1 MKRVITA
8 LCCVCAVAAVSAA
21 QSGSTARAKAGAD
34 VKKGVV
40 TVTGCVA
47 ASAEPGHYLLTNVV
61 KPGETGGRTVSY
73 TLIGGDLK
81 PHVGHK
87 VEVAGTMDTSASQG
101 TLKGDKT
108 AKPST
113 GKGMAKGQEVMG
125 HDTLHVQ
132 SVKMLAAACS

>member
-1 MKRVITA
+1 M
-8 LCCVCAVAAVSAA
+8 CAVAAVSAA
-21 QSGSTARAKAGAD
+21 QSGSTVKEKARADA
-34 VKKGVV
+34 KKGIV

-61 KPGETGGRTVSY
+61 KPGETGGRAVSY
-73 TLIGGDLK
+73 ALIGGDLK

-87 VEVAGTMDTSASQG
+87 VQVAATMDTSASKG
-101 TLKGDKT
+101 SMRGDKT

-113 GKGMAKGQEVMG
+113 GKGTTAKGQEVMG
-125 HDTLHVQ
+125 HDTLDVQ